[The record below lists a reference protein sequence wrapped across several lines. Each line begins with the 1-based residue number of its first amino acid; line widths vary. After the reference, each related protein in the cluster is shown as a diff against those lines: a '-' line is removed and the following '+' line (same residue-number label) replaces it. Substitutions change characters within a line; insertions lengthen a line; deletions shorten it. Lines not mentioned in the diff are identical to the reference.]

1 MLSPLRYPGGKSD
14 FAPTAAEILSR
25 CNLFER
31 PLCEPFAGSAAVS
44 LYLLDIEAIPSAH
57 LFEKDPLI
65 FSFWYS
71 IKYHFDEFAEKF
83 LNLPITLDTWKN
95 LRPLLRIEQPDSSNI
110 VDLGVACL
118 FFNRT
123 NFSGIINAGPIGGMT
138 QSSRYSIDCRTN
150 KDEII
155 IRLLSISMVSDRLFV
170 TFGDALDSI
179 HNNNEFKHHVL
190 YIDPPYFKKGG
201 LLYRK
206 HYKLSDH
213 KQLAESL
220 GACNKPWLLSYD
232 DHHVIEF
239 LYTDQHIQRVKF
251 RYSVHSPKNHEELLI
266 SNFIIPFNPEVTRQS
281 RC

>member
-31 PLCEPFAGSAAVS
+31 PFCEPFAGSAAVS
-44 LYLLDIEAIPSAH
+44 LYLLDIQAIPSAH

-71 IKYHFDEFAEKF
+71 IKHHFDEFIGKF
-83 LNLPITLDTWKN
+83 LNLSINLDTWKT
-95 LRPLLRIEQPDSSNI
+95 LRHLLSIEQPDSSNI

-138 QSSRYSIDCRTN
+138 QSSKYSIDCRTN
-150 KDEII
+150 KDELI
-155 IRLLSISMVSDRLFV
+155 IRLLSISMISNNIFI
-170 TFGDALDSI
+170 TFGDGLEAI
-179 HNNNEFKHHVL
+179 NNDNEFKNYTL
-190 YIDPPYFKKGG
+190 YIDPPYFEKGE

-213 KQLAESL
+213 KQLAKSL
-220 GACNKPWLLSYD
+220 GTCTKPWLLSYD

-239 LYTDQHIQRVKF
+239 LYANQKIKRVKF
-251 RYSVHSPKNHEELLI
+251 RYSVHSPKNHDELLI
-266 SNFIIPFNPEVTRQS
+266 SNFEIPFDPEVTRQS
-281 RC
+281 RN